1 MHYYE
6 EESHF
11 YHTLFDFKSIVDMYG
26 DRVFDELEKH
36 CPDLYEAWAAH
47 KANKDVE
54 EFLDSQYQSNYNDDC
69 DYWKDEGEYN
79 D

>member
-1 MHYYE
+1 MTHYYE

-11 YHTLFDFKSIVDMYG
+11 YHTLFDFKNIVILYG

-47 KANKDVE
+47 KANKDIE
-54 EFLDSQYQSNYNDDC
+54 EFLSC
-69 DYWKDEGEYN
+69 EAETRWKDGCEYN

>member
-1 MHYYE
+1 MHRFQ
-6 EESHF
+6 EESFF
-11 YHTLFDFKSIVDMYG
+11 YHTLFDFKDIVEQFG
-26 DRVFDELEKH
+26 DRVFDELELH

-54 EFLDSQYQSNYNDDC
+54 EFMSNAVDKCWNDDC
-69 DYWKDEGEYN
+69 DYWKGEVN